1 MNATVP
7 AGCQM
12 STVLLHGGG
21 SLVVAAARLVPLPV
35 LTLTILPITR
45 VYVELDEQKSKKT

>member
-1 MNATVP
+1 
-7 AGCQM
+7 M

-21 SLVVAAARLVPLPV
+21 GLVVAAARLVHLPV